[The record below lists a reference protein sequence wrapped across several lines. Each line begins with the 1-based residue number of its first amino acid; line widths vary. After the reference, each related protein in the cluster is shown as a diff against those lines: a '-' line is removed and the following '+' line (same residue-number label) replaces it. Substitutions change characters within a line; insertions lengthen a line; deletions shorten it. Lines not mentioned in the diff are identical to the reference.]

1 MKIKIPA
8 YVAELITCLEQRGYE
23 TYCVGGCVRDSL
35 LGASPQDWDLAT
47 AALPEELLLCFRDY
61 RTLSTGL
68 RHGTVTVISHGNA
81 VEITTFR
88 IDGSYADARHPD
100 AVSFTASIEEDLKR
114 RDFTVNAM
122 AYHETKGLI
131 DPYGGIRD
139 LEAGVLRC
147 VGAPA
152 ERFSEDALRIIRCLR
167 FASVLGFRIEP
178 ATKDSAHA
186 LRQGLLQV
194 SAERVAKEFQKLL
207 CGKHAAET
215 LRENSEIL
223 FTILPELAPMKGCL
237 QETAHHLYDVW
248 EHTLHALGH
257 AVPKFSVRF
266 ALLLHDSGKPE
277 AKTYGE
283 DGTAHF
289 YGHARYSASLCRQ
302 IAGRL
307 RLPNRFRDSA
317 EQLVL
322 YHDTPLPMK
331 EAKIRKLLVRL
342 GEEGFFDLLDV
353 MRGDSFAHSAY
364 IAGNAPPLIDA
375 AAETARRLIECGAC
389 LSMKQ
394 LAINGND
401 LKEIGF
407 QDGKLLGDTLKKLFS
422 LVIAG
427 GIQNKRDSLLKAAGR
442 MRRRSGYPE

>member
-1 MKIKIPA
+1 MKIEIPPF
-8 YVAELITCLEQRGYE
+8 VTELINRLESRGRQ

-47 AALPEELLLCFRDY
+47 AALPEELLICFKDY
-61 RTLSTGL
+61 RTLDTGL
-68 RHGTVTVISHGNA
+68 KHGTVTVFSQGRA

-131 DPYGGIRD
+131 DPYGGVRD
-139 LEAGVLRC
+139 LEAGILRS
-147 VGAPA
+147 VGKPS

-167 FASVLGFRIEP
+167 FASVLGFQIEP
-178 ATKDSAHA
+178 ATKQSAQM
-186 LRQGLLQV
+186 LQNGLLQV
-194 SAERVAKEFQKLL
+194 SFERIAKELEKLL
-207 CGKHAAET
+207 CGTYAADT
-215 LRENSEIL
+215 LRDNSGIL
-223 FTILPELAPMKGCL
+223 FTILPELAPMKGCK
-237 QETAHHLYDVW
+237 QEPPYHLYDVW

-257 AVPKFSVRF
+257 TVQKFSVRF

-277 AKTYGE
+277 AKTYGA

-289 YGHARYSASLCRQ
+289 YGHAKHSAAICRK
-302 IAGRL
+302 IAERL
-307 RLPNRFRDSA
+307 RLSNRFQSSA
-317 EQLVL
+317 ERLVL

-331 EAKIRKLLVRL
+331 ESKIRKLLLAL

-353 MRGDSFAHSAY
+353 MRGDTFAHSSH
-364 IAGNAPPLIDA
+364 IAKNAPPLIDVA
-375 AAETARRLIECGAC
+375 SETARRLLDSGAC

-394 LAINGND
+394 LAVNGND

-407 QDGKLLGDTLKKLFS
+407 TDGKLLGDSLKKLFA
-422 LVIAG
+422 LVVAG
-427 GIQNKRDSLLKAAGR
+427 GMQNERDTLLKAAGKMLR
-442 MRRRSGYPE
+442 QYEKT